1 VVWWVIKSWLPYAQF
16 GLWSLKNPGLSFKQ
30 FYADCAANCL
40 AANKC
45 HASLGPNLRPGRV
58 ARARRTF
65 ERLITH
71 GIRRDD
77 TVVDYGC
84 GTLRLGGLF
93 IEYLEPD
100 RYIGL
105 DIDRRIL
112 DAGRE
117 QLAPGVVATK
127 RPTLEVISKESL
139 ARVAA
144 RKPRWV
150 CSKGVL
156 QHVPPEELDDYFA
169 CLSTL
174 ISAGATGL
182 LFSQIEP
189 ESRRMSVKTWAHDF
203 GQLHATAKG
212 HGMHLGKLKRRGRFM
227 ELHPAG
233 HMTSVRALGRKPL
246 KRFGVDKAPE

>member
-1 VVWWVIKSWLPYAQF
+1 MVWWAIKCWLPYAQF
-16 GLWSLKNPGLSFKQ
+16 GLWSLRNPGHSFKQ
-30 FYADCAANCL
+30 FYADCAANSL
-40 AANKC
+40 ATNKC
-45 HASLGPNLRPGRV
+45 HASLGPNLRPGR
-58 ARARRTF
+58 AASARRTF
-65 ERLITH
+65 ERLLTH
-71 GIRRDD
+71 GIRPDD

-84 GTLRLGGLF
+84 GTLRLGALF

-112 DAGRE
+112 TAGRE
-117 QLAPGVVATK
+117 QLADDVVAAK
-127 RPTLEVISKESL
+127 RPTLEVITKESL

-169 CLSTL
+169 SLSPL
-174 ISAGATGL
+174 IHAGATGL

-189 ESRRMSVKTWAHDF
+189 ESRRVSVKTWAHDF
-203 GQLHATAKG
+203 DRLHAAAEG
-212 HGMHLGKLKRRGRFM
+212 QGMQLGRLKWRGSFM
-227 ELHPAG
+227 ELHCAG
-233 HMTSVRALGRKPL
+233 HMTSVRAAGRKPL
-246 KRFGVDKAPE
+246 KRFGVDKAPK